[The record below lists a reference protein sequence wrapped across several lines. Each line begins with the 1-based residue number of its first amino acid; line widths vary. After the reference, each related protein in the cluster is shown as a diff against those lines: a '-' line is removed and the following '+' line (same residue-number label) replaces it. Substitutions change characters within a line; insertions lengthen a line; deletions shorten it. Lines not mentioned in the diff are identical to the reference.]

1 MVLWI
6 TCTTLYP
13 VVAEQVTMDGVKEKS
28 PQEVIDDYIQSIGGV
43 AKINEIKTL
52 VTVMEAEIQGMS
64 IEMSTSR
71 DLEKKRLM
79 QQTVMNGNVMQKT
92 VIKDGEGYMSAMGQT
107 QTLEGEQL
115 EAISTQLY
123 AFPEIYYED
132 LGFELE
138 MGEVE
143 EIAGE
148 QAYTLIVTTSQGLET
163 KEYYSV
169 ETGLKLMISSEIARD
184 ILFINYEEVEGIK
197 FPMRMSITNPLLPV
211 TMEAKVITLQIN
223 ESLDDSLFQ

>member
-6 TCTTLYP
+6 TCTTMYP

-28 PQEVIDDYIQSIGGV
+28 PQEVIDDYIQSVGGV
-43 AKINEIKTL
+43 EKINEIKTL

-92 VIKDGEGYMSAMGQT
+92 VVKDGEGYMSAMGQT
-107 QTLEGEQL
+107 QTLEGDQL
-115 EAISTQLY
+115 ETISTQLY

-143 EIAGE
+143 EIEGE

-169 ETGLKLMISSEIARD
+169 ETGLKLMISSEVAGD
-184 ILFINYEEVEGIK
+184 ILFSNYEEVEGIK
-197 FPMRMSITNPLLPV
+197 FPMKMSITNPMLPV
-211 TMEAKVITLQIN
+211 PMEAEVIAVQIN

>member
-1 MVLWI
+1 
-6 TCTTLYP
+6 

-123 AFPEIYYED
+123 SFPEIYYED

-138 MGEVE
+138 MGEEE

-148 QAYTLIVTTSQGLET
+148 QAYTLIVTTSQ
-163 KEYYSV
+163 
-169 ETGLKLMISSEIARD
+169 
-184 ILFINYEEVEGIK
+184 
-197 FPMRMSITNPLLPV
+197 
-211 TMEAKVITLQIN
+211 
-223 ESLDDSLFQ
+223 